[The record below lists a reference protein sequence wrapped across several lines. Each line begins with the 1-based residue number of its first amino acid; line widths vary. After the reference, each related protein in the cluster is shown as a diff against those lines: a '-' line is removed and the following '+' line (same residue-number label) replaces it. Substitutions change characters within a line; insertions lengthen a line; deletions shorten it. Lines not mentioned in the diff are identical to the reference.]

1 MIDSL
6 VTADAT
12 LTPIREPDF
21 AVLRELASTIWRQLR
36 NATRR
41 TACDSCPLAMHVGAL
56 RHAITHVGG
65 VGADTGEGSSPTT
78 KTLPTVQ

>member
-1 MIDSL
+1 VNLL
-6 VTADAT
+6 VPDDAT
-12 LTPIREPDF
+12 LTPITEPEF
-21 AVLRELASTIWRQLR
+21 PVLRELASTIWRQLR

-56 RHAITHVGG
+56 RHAITHVWG